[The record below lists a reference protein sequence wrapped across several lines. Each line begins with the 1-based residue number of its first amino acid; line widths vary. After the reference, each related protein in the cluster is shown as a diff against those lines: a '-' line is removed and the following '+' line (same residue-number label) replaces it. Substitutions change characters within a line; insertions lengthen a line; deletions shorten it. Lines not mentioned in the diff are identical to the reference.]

1 MLSLSSALSAAL
13 GGPVQQPAYL
23 VQAAFTTV
31 QRWSSHG
38 TVTFGGNTFAQRD
51 MTVEGLQVQALAV
64 RGTLILGNADDVA
77 GTLVLAEGTQD
88 RAITIWGY
96 DAGATASGDIV
107 LLARAVG
114 ASADVGLADVRIAL
128 RHRSEFQQS
137 PRTYCNAAAGFR
149 TLLPA
154 GTVLRINGLDI
165 KLNRRGD

>member
-1 MLSLSSALSAAL
+1 MLTLSSALSAAL
-13 GGPVQQPAYL
+13 GGPVQRPAYL
-23 VQAAFTTV
+23 IQAAFNTV

-38 TVTFGGNTFAQRD
+38 TVTFGGHTYTPRD
-51 MTVEGLQVQALAV
+51 VTVEGLQVQALSI
-64 RGTLILGNADDVA
+64 RGTLVLGNADDVA

-96 DAGATASGDIV
+96 DAAATASGDIV

-114 ASADVGLADVRIAL
+114 ASADVGPLEVRVAL

-165 KLNRRGD
+165 KLQRREG